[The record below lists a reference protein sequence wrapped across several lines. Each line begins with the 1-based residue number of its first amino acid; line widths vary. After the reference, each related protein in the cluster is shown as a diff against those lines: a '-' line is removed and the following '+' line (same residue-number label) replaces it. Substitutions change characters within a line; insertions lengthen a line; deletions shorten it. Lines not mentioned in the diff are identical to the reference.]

1 MITTDLGTALE
12 SGDALYDEEVSR
24 RVSAVRQR
32 PVDNPPWPR
41 TVRQMQDLADP
52 RFVHR
57 MRRAISAHE
66 LRRVELAD
74 LAFANA
80 PHDSGHPYMVARGN
94 SPEMRDLSS
103 PELAEICTLP
113 STVGL

>member
-1 MITTDLGTALE
+1 
-12 SGDALYDEEVSR
+12 
-24 RVSAVRQR
+24 
-32 PVDNPPWPR
+32 
-41 TVRQMQDLADP
+41 MQDLSDL
-52 RFVHR
+52 RFMHR
-57 MRRAISAHE
+57 MRRAVSAHE
-66 LRRVELAD
+66 FRRVELAD

-80 PHDSGHPYMVARGN
+80 PHDSGHAYMVARGD